1 MTLIRTSQPADH
13 LHEQPLRSRSS
24 AQEAARHAR
33 LAGHV
38 VERRGGGAA
47 RADARAHRL
56 DDPLRLLS
64 LEPARGLDR
73 CLHRGAIL
81 AGRPTTRA
89 GHSAIR
95 PSVRQAHLQDGGRIH
110 EGRPKAPL
118 EALASP
124 GPPGGAHRFAR
135 SRFRRGRGC
144 TRTPPR
150 RRTGRRG
157 PFRQTLAQREA
168 CADEPG
174 EEPAAGMPLLLLAAQ
189 RVGSLAQR
197 DGRLAKL
204 LLRLLVLGQRPDG
217 PLPFDMRE

>member
-1 MTLIRTSQPADH
+1 MADH
-13 LHEQPLRSRSS
+13 LHEQPLLG
-24 AQEAARHAR
+24 AEVVVQEAARHAR

-73 CLHRGAIL
+73 CLHPGAIL
-81 AGRPTTRA
+81 AGRPTTLVPATRPFGRA
-89 GHSAIR
+89 SVKHTAQDDAGYTRGARRR
-95 PSVRQAHLQDGGRIH
+95 PSKHLRVR
-110 EGRPKAPL
+110 
-118 EALASP
+118 

-135 SRFRRGRGC
+135 SRFRRGRGRG

-157 PFRQTLAQREA
+157 PS
-168 CADEPG
+168 CADPRSAREQG
-174 EEPAAGMPLLLLAAQ
+174 LRRRARRGASGRYAASLLAAQ

-217 PLPFDMRE
+217 IPLPDMRE